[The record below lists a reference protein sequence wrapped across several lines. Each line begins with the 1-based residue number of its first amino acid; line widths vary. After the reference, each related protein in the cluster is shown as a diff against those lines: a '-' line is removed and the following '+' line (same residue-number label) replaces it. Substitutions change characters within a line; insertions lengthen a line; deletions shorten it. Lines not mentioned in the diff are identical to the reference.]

1 MKYLKSCLPKG
12 NLLDT
17 TILLMSTSF
26 LKIGDFYIDE
36 IRIVQFQCH
45 QIL

>member
-17 TILLMSTSF
+17 TILLIAILF
-26 LKIGDFYIDE
+26 IEIGL
-36 IRIVQFQCH
+36 VLT
-45 QIL
+45 ILIIF